1 MLIEEILMYIEKNGL
16 DEFIKKRLEEH
27 YGAKYIKAMEA
38 LESFSV
44 KKYVFLPSNRVVW
57 IVVGKKRE
65 YFVIPR
71 IYCQCN
77 EFYINV
83 VIKRKSDLC
92 YHILAQAIAERIG
105 KYETYKVSDSDF
117 IRLNTEWKREE
128 VED

>member
-1 MLIEEILMYIEKNGL
+1 MYIEKNGL

>member
-1 MLIEEILMYIEKNGL
+1 MLIEEILSYIERNGL
-16 DEFIKKRLEEH
+16 DEFIKKRLEEI
-27 YGAKYIKAMEA
+27 YGTKYIKAIEA

-44 KKYVFLPSNRVVW
+44 KKYIFLPSNRVVW
-57 IVVGKKRE
+57 IVIGKKRE

-83 VIKRKSDLC
+83 VIRRKSDLC

-117 IRLNTEWKREE
+117 IRLNTEWKKEE